1 VTDLFLVRHGSTVW
15 HAENRYASSS
25 DVPLDRH
32 GYVQAERLAVWASGA
47 GLAAIWCSPLN
58 RALETAAPAARALGL
73 QPRIDERLRE
83 IDFGQIEGKTMAE
96 AEQLFPEEIR
106 RFKADPAAYP
116 VPGGE
121 DPYQAARRAVSA
133 LRDIAATQPNGPVL
147 VVAHNTL
154 IRLALCSLLNI
165 PLARYRRIF
174 PAVRNGALTEIQ
186 LENESASLLQY
197 NCPLG
202 EGNVENSDVAG
213 NAKRRAPNA
222 KRRAP
227 NAKRRAPNA
236 KRRAP
241 SAERRAPNAKRQTL

>member
-1 VTDLFLVRHGSTVW
+1 MTRLFLVRHGATVW

-32 GYVQAERLAVWASGA
+32 GYAQAERLAVWASGA

-58 RALETAAPAARALGL
+58 RARETAAPAARAVGL
-73 QPRIDERLRE
+73 EPHIDDRLRE

-116 VPGGE
+116 MPGGE

-133 LRDIAATQPNGPVL
+133 LHDIAAPRPHGPVL

-154 IRLALCSLLNI
+154 IRLALCSLLAI
-165 PLARYRRIF
+165 PLARYRTVF
-174 PAVRNGALTEIQ
+174 PTVRNGALTEIQ
-186 LENESASLLQY
+186 LENETASLLQY
-197 NCPLG
+197 NCPLDS
-202 EGNVENSDVAG
+202 VQQPSDQESGYA
-213 NAKRRAPNA
+213 
-222 KRRAP
+222 
-227 NAKRRAPNA
+227 
-236 KRRAP
+236 
-241 SAERRAPNAKRQTL
+241 